1 VAPETSLLNLALRFQ
16 PVSLKRGIALRRR
29 IAPRLVTAFTLA
41 AVAHLLPPAQVHAS
55 EPSPPAAHS
64 SSNSVSEAKTGPE
77 GLRQRMRV
85 TVETNAPP
93 AGATTNAVAAR
104 EKSFDWKSS
113 WEGWNGLHL
122 ELTRKTLLGRILPG
136 VTNLEQPNLGKL
148 TGLSTPGTNTYR
160 LHLEEDKMTMKIGAK
175 VQVDGAAYV
184 TGSQFKGFDD
194 GIELRRFRVFAQGD
208 CVLVMPVSYEIEL
221 GYIPNQFYIEN
232 SYLAFRNLPWIGE
245 VKFGQFQAPMGL
257 DAVTSSRDTT
267 MMELAAP
274 LQALAP
280 GVNAG
285 IETGRPLFDQR
296 ATWKLG
302 FFTAGEGTQDTGDA
316 ASNYGRAITRIT
328 ALPIYEP
335 NPDHPDSAT
344 LLHLGLSANY
354 LYSASSSVRYR
365 SRPESHLA
373 PYVVDTG
380 NIHADGALV
389 AGAEAAWVNGPISVQ
404 AEYMRSWVN
413 ERDGQ
418 EPGFDGTYL
427 EASWFLTGESRPY
440 DRQNGC
446 FARVI
451 PHRNFN
457 WGNGG
462 WGAWELVGRCSYL
475 NLNSADVNGGRLS
488 ELMIGPNW
496 YLHSHLKWRFEYGLA
511 HVAGHQPEGNIN
523 IFQTRMEVDF

>member
-1 VAPETSLLNLALRFQ
+1 MAPETSLLNLALRFQ
-16 PVSLKRGIALRRR
+16 PVSFKRGIALRRR
-29 IAPRLVTAFTLA
+29 IALGLVTAFTLA
-41 AVAHLLPPAQVHAS
+41 AFAHLFPPVEVHAS
-55 EPSPPAAHS
+55 ELSPPAAHS
-64 SSNSVSEAKTGPE
+64 SSNSVSQAKTGPE
-77 GLRQRMRV
+77 GLRQRVRV

-104 EKSFDWKSS
+104 EKSFDWESS

-122 ELTRKTLLGRILPG
+122 ELTRKTLLGRFLPG

-148 TGLSTPGTNTYR
+148 TGLSIPGTNTYR
-160 LHLEEDKMTMKIGAK
+160 LRLDEDKMTMKIGAK
-175 VQVDGAAYV
+175 VQVDGAAYD

-194 GIELRRFRVFAQGD
+194 GIELRRFRVYAQGD
-208 CVLVMPVSYEIEL
+208 CVLVMPVSFEIEL

-267 MMELAAP
+267 MMELASP
-274 LQALAP
+274 LAALAP

-285 IETGRPLFDQR
+285 VETGRPLFDQR

-316 ASNYGRAITRIT
+316 ANNYGRAITRIT

-335 NPDHPDSAT
+335 NPNHPGSAT

-354 LYSASSSVRYR
+354 LYSANSAVRYR

-373 PYVVDTG
+373 PYIVDTG
-380 NIHADGALV
+380 NIHANGALV
-389 AGAEAAWVNGPISVQ
+389 AGAEAAWVNGPFSLQ
-404 AEYMRSWVN
+404 AEYLHSWVN
-413 ERDGQ
+413 EEGGQ
-418 EPGFDGTYL
+418 MPGL
-427 EASWFLTGESRPY
+427 EGAYTSVSYFLTGESRPY
-440 DRQNGC
+440 NRQDGC
-446 FARVI
+446 FTRVI
-451 PHRNFN
+451 PHHNFD
-457 WGNGG
+457 WGQGG
-462 WGAWELVGRCSYL
+462 WGALEIAARASYV
-475 NLNSADVNGGRLS
+475 NLNSDNVHGGRLA
-488 ELMIGPNW
+488 ELMTGANW
-496 YLHSHLKWRFEYGLA
+496 YLHSHVKWRFEYGLA
-511 HVAGHQPEGNIN
+511 HVTGHQPEGNIN